1 MIIVKQPS
9 NGLFARSFRRNS
21 KTSQSLQDSTSDI
34 ATVDKKNKGSVENN
48 DPKGGRAG
56 ECALYT
62 VLEGIVGGL
71 DYLVIGLRNRGDWGR
86 VKVLR
91 ERLMDC
97 LVVLAVDVY
106 GSCEK
111 GDLNV

>member
-1 MIIVKQPS
+1 M
-9 NGLFARSFRRNS
+9 G
-21 KTSQSLQDSTSDI
+21 DSTSDI
-34 ATVDKKNKGSVENN
+34 AAVERKNKGSVENN
-48 DPKGGRAG
+48 DSKGGRAG

-111 GDLNV
+111 GNLSI

>member
-1 MIIVKQPS
+1 MD
-9 NGLFARSFRRNS
+9 R
-21 KTSQSLQDSTSDI
+21 
-34 ATVDKKNKGSVENN
+34 KNKGGGGGEGN

-71 DYLVIGLRNRGDWGR
+71 DYLVIGLRNRGDWVR

-111 GDLNV
+111 GNLNIRDNYSLTKSLVPPT

>member
-1 MIIVKQPS
+1 MDKK
-9 NGLFARSFRRNS
+9 S
-21 KTSQSLQDSTSDI
+21 KI
-34 ATVDKKNKGSVENN
+34 TVDDN
-48 DPKGGRAG
+48 DSRGGRAG

-71 DYLVIGLRNRGDWGR
+71 DYLVIGLRERGDWAR

-111 GDLNV
+111 GNQPHILGMRIRLIYCAFSAVCVVSE

>member
-1 MIIVKQPS
+1 MD
-9 NGLFARSFRRNS
+9 R
-21 KTSQSLQDSTSDI
+21 
-34 ATVDKKNKGSVENN
+34 KNKGGGAGGGESS

-97 LVVLAVDVY
+97 LVVLAVDIY

-111 GDLNV
+111 GN

>member
-1 MIIVKQPS
+1 M
-9 NGLFARSFRRNS
+9 
-21 KTSQSLQDSTSDI
+21 
-34 ATVDKKNKGSVENN
+34 
-48 DPKGGRAG
+48 
-56 ECALYT
+56 
-62 VLEGIVGGL
+62 GGL
-71 DYLVIGLRNRGDWGR
+71 DYLVIGLRDRGDWAR

-111 GDLNV
+111 GNHHKLRIRIRLISCAFSFVCLVSE

>member
-1 MIIVKQPS
+1 M
-9 NGLFARSFRRNS
+9 
-21 KTSQSLQDSTSDI
+21 
-34 ATVDKKNKGSVENN
+34 TVDNN

-56 ECALYT
+56 ECALYN

-71 DYLVIGLRNRGDWGR
+71 DYLVIGLRDRGDWAR

-111 GDLNV
+111 GNHHKLRIRIRLISCAFSFVCLVSE